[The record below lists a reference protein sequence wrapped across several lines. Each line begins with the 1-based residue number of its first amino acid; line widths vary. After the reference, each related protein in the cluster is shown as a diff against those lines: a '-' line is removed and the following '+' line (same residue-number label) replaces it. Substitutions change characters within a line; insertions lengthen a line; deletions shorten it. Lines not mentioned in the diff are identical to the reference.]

1 MIHKT
6 KPVGN
11 AHPGMSPKTPGLDVK
26 SQSAAVYE
34 VCGNDPRLEFEVRL
48 GGNVEFGRLPYLDI
62 SSYPKV
68 FTQQLT
74 VTSSKKFCVYA
85 VYVMIIRRK
94 SIKLSSYQ

>member
-1 MIHKT
+1 MMESMIHKT

-34 VCGNDPRLEFEVRL
+34 VYGNDPRLEFEVRL

-62 SSYPKV
+62 FSYPKV
-68 FTQQLT
+68 IFLHNN
-74 VTSSKKFCVYA
+74 
-85 VYVMIIRRK
+85 
-94 SIKLSSYQ
+94 